1 MIAIPSL
8 EEEDAKRP
16 GREREMLVGER
27 TRIINRFKSTLAWL
41 GIRGFNPTLRP
52 AAARLETLR
61 TPEGAA
67 LPGHTLTELHRAVTR
82 LQLIAQQSRDIES
95 TRLRQLEQQP
105 NAGAHPMMR
114 LLARVRGVGVE
125 TADLLAH
132 EAFSHPLRD
141 QRAVARYGGL
151 TGAPDESGARRREK
165 GLARPTGQARG
176 LKAHGNAR
184 VRRGMIQLAWRFL
197 IFQQDSALAR
207 WYRQRTADRRG
218 ATRKTMIVA
227 LARKLLIAPVR
238 GQGQGCGDWRPPAR
252 FPTGSC
258 CGQ

>member
-41 GIRGFNPTLRP
+41 GIRGFNPTLRR

-165 GLARPTGQARG
+165 GLARA
-176 LKAHGNAR
+176 GNAR

>member
-41 GIRGFNPTLRP
+41 GIRGFNPTLRR

-82 LQLIAQQSRDIES
+82 LQLIAQQIRDIES
-95 TRLRQLEQQP
+95 PRLRQLEQQP
-105 NAGAHPMMR
+105 NAGAHPRMR

-125 TADLLAH
+125 TAELLAH

-165 GLARPTGQARG
+165 GLARA
-176 LKAHGNAR
+176 GNAR

>member
-41 GIRGFNPTLRP
+41 GIRGFNPTLRR

-151 TGAPDESGARRREK
+151 SGAPDESGARRRQK
-165 GLARPTGQARG
+165 GLARA
-176 LKAHGNAR
+176 GNAR